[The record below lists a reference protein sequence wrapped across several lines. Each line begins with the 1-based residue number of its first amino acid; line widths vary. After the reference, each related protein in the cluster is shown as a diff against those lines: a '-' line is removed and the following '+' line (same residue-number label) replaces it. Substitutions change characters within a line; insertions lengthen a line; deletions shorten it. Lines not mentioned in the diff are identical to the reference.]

1 MQIFVCLDYDNSI
14 INRKITLWVVYI
26 QPGGVMYLLNLFC
39 SSDDAEVREKT
50 AELMGKMTCDKLVG
64 PRVRLI
70 LLKILPPALVD
81 QMRDSPS
88 TAVHMYEAQHENPEL
103 IWTDESRERVSVV
116 VVRLVEE

>member
-1 MQIFVCLDYDNSI
+1 
-14 INRKITLWVVYI
+14 
-26 QPGGVMYLLNLFC
+26 MYLLNLFC

-64 PRVRLI
+64 PKVRLI
-70 LLKILPPALVD
+70 LLKILPTALVD

-103 IWTDESRERVSVV
+103 IWTDESRERVSAVV
-116 VVRLVEE
+116 ARLVEE